1 MKIPSTHYL
10 KPFILLVALQVTSLL
25 DGCQEKTN
33 EDTSSNGIKNYLSFQ
48 LSSAHHL
55 QIKSEKTYQY
65 EMTTTGEDPYVYL
78 VPLYYKNPQEN
89 VVLTFE
95 YQSTKRI
102 DFLQIFF
109 APPLNEERSIKSEGF
124 PETETWKTFSIDLGE
139 AIEKLGWG
147 NQGDFLRL
155 DFGNEA
161 NITLHI
167 KNIQLRARNTSEEE
181 AAKKREEK
189 RLNDLLLEEN
199 LKKYLSAQ
207 YESAIYEATIT
218 DTKVIVE
225 GIASGEGN
233 YKLCEVTPYEEL
245 LLTSAFQEGISINDS
260 HFHIELERFVNKGE
274 FVYDRLLSMWV
285 IVDALTNKIVSHA
298 HYANKINSLQHMPV
312 GQLKGRK
319 GLGGFAVSRGF
330 LEDLDDLN
338 ITSVT
343 VNVAFTSFMYLT
355 ARPNT
360 LNHNYGGKT
369 YYFDKAAIDDLDKT
383 LQIAQ
388 QKGIIVA
395 AIILIQKS
403 EECADSA
410 IGELLQ
416 HPDYT
421 SEGIF
426 TMPNMTT
433 PASLNCYAAAL
444 DFLSSRYNR
453 PDNAYGRIHY
463 WIMHNEVDAGLT
475 WTNMGEKPMAVYMN
489 TYIKSMRLCYNIAR
503 SYDSNAQVFASFT
516 HSWAQPVEPRFYST
530 TEMLEN
536 LLQHSNAE
544 GDFQW
549 GIAYHSYPED
559 LNEPKTWNDKNATF
573 SMNSPLVTFK
583 NLEVLDAWIKK
594 SENKFH
600 GTIKR
605 SLWLSENGTNSRT
618 YSEKDLAEQAAGA
631 AYAWKKLKY
640 LNGIDAMQWHNWIDN
655 RYEFGLRL
663 GLRRFPDDEED
674 PGGRKPVWF
683 VYQAADTDQ
692 EDMVFEKY
700 KPIIGIQRW
709 DEVYY
714 NNLLNL

>member
-1 MKIPSTHYL
+1 
-10 KPFILLVALQVTSLL
+10 
-25 DGCQEKTN
+25 
-33 EDTSSNGIKNYLSFQ
+33 
-48 LSSAHHL
+48 
-55 QIKSEKTYQY
+55 
-65 EMTTTGEDPYVYL
+65 
-78 VPLYYKNPQEN
+78 
-89 VVLTFE
+89 
-95 YQSTKRI
+95 
-102 DFLQIFF
+102 
-109 APPLNEERSIKSEGF
+109 
-124 PETETWKTFSIDLGE
+124 
-139 AIEKLGWG
+139 
-147 NQGDFLRL
+147 
-155 DFGNEA
+155 
-161 NITLHI
+161 
-167 KNIQLRARNTSEEE
+167 
-181 AAKKREEK
+181 
-189 RLNDLLLEEN
+189 
-199 LKKYLSAQ
+199 
-207 YESAIYEATIT
+207 
-218 DTKVIVE
+218 
-225 GIASGEGN
+225 
-233 YKLCEVTPYEEL
+233 
-245 LLTSAFQEGISINDS
+245 
-260 HFHIELERFVNKGE
+260 
-274 FVYDRLLSMWV
+274 
-285 IVDALTNKIVSHA
+285 
-298 HYANKINSLQHMPV
+298 
-312 GQLKGRK
+312 
-319 GLGGFAVSRGF
+319 
-330 LEDLDDLN
+330 
-338 ITSVT
+338 
-343 VNVAFTSFMYLT
+343 
-355 ARPNT
+355 
-360 LNHNYGGKT
+360 
-369 YYFDKAAIDDLDKT
+369 
-383 LQIAQ
+383 
-388 QKGIIVA
+388 
-395 AIILIQKS
+395 
-403 EECADSA
+403 
-410 IGELLQ
+410 
-416 HPDYT
+416 
-421 SEGIF
+421 
-426 TMPNMTT
+426 MPNMTT

>member
-55 QIKSEKTYQY
+55 QIKSEKPYQY

-95 YQSTKRI
+95 YQSTKRN

-109 APPLNEERSIKSEGF
+109 APPLDEERSIKSEGF

-167 KNIQLRARNTSEEE
+167 KNMQLRARNTSEEE

-207 YESAIYEATIT
+207 YESAISEVTIT

-260 HFHIELERFVNKGE
+260 HFCIKLERFVNKEG
-274 FVYDRLLSMWV
+274 FLYDRLFSRWV
-285 IVDALTNKIVSHA
+285 IVNELSNKMVSHA
-298 HYANKINSLQHMPV
+298 HYADKINAFQNVPAS
-312 GQLKGRK
+312 QLKGRK
-319 GLGGFAVSRGF
+319 GIGGFDVSRGF
-330 LEDLDDLN
+330 LEDLDDLH

-343 VNVAFTSFMYLT
+343 VNIPFTSFMYLT
-355 ARPNT
+355 SRPNT
-360 LNHNYGGKT
+360 FSHNYGGKT

-433 PASLNCYAAAL
+433 PAGLNCYAAAL
-444 DFLSSRYNR
+444 DFLASRYNR

-549 GIAYHSYPED
+549 GVAYHSYPED
-559 LNEPKTWNDKNATF
+559 LNEPQTWNDKNATF

-655 RYEFGLRL
+655 RYEFGLRI

-683 VYQAADTDQ
+683 VYQAADTEQ
-692 EDMVFEKY
+692 EDGVFEKY
-700 KPIIGIQRW
+700 KPIIGIQSW
-709 DEVYY
+709 NEVHY
-714 NNLLNL
+714 NEPIY